1 MGTSRAAH
9 GRGASLWLVNLV
21 ATKELVERAK
31 LKTEMMHALDV
42 NLSLMEKVAVRP
54 HVMDVSLSPCVTVG
68 VDYELWK

>member
-1 MGTSRAAH
+1 M
-9 GRGASLWLVNLV
+9 NLV

-54 HVMDVSLSPCVTVG
+54 RVMDVSLSPWVTVG